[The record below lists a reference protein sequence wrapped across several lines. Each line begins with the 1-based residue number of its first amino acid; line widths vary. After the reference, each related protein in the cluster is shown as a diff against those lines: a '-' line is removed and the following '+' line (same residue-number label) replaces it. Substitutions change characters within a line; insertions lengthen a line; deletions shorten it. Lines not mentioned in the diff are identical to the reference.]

1 MSPYCLRPL
10 WGSTFTYPSLSTR
23 NLTVTWILIR
33 DVCPLWIPY
42 LALVVKPLGPCYVHV
57 LSVRIMYS
65 HLWMRYFRWI
75 KGVLMW
81 CPEYDIFVPIIVP
94 RSQSWLCTGVPELRH
109 NCVSVKQNYG
119 YVLGCLC
126 LQMRNFVSQSRKK
139 SRSWVVTSE
148 FVLRTCVFLSCHNR
162 FCVLDLS
169 GYDIPQ
175 AFFSTTS
182 AVCLWGRM

>member
-10 WGSTFTYPSLSTR
+10 WGSTFTFPSLSTG

-42 LALVVKPLGPCYVHV
+42 LALVVKSLGPCYVHV

-65 HLWMRYFRWI
+65 YLWMRYFRWI

-94 RSQSWLCTGVPELRH
+94 RLQSWLCTGVPELRH
-109 NCVSVKQNYG
+109 NCVWDIIVSRSSKIMVMYWGVCVYKWEI
-119 YVLGCLC
+119 LC
-126 LQMRNFVSQSRKK
+126 LSRAKNQD
-139 SRSWVVTSE
+139 
-148 FVLRTCVFLSCHNR
+148 H
-162 FCVLDLS
+162 
-169 GYDIPQ
+169 G
-175 AFFSTTS
+175 
-182 AVCLWGRM
+182 LWLLNLF